1 MRTYLADVCQDA
13 TQKWRREK
21 GCHFMH
27 CLTLS
32 HNRAIELIKWRV

>member
-27 CLTLS
+27 CLTWS
-32 HNRAIELIKWRV
+32 RAIAKINIS